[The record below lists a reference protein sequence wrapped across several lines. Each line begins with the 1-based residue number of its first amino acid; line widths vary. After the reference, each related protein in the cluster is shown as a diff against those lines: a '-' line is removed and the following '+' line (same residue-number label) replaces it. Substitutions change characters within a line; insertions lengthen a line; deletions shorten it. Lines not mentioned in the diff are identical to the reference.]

1 MKTLFRKEEPDI
13 LLRRKRAEELRREM
27 EALEEEMKRT
37 DALFNLAADEDLVD
51 SFIYERSAQV
61 ARMNYLLRLAKETCG
76 TGSR

>member
-1 MKTLFRKEEPDI
+1 MKTLFRKEEPDS

-27 EALEEEMKRT
+27 EALEEEMRRT

-51 SFIYERSAQV
+51 SFIYERNAQV

-76 TGSR
+76 AGSR

>member
-13 LLRRKRAEELRREM
+13 LLRRKRTEELRREM

-51 SFIYERSAQV
+51 SFIYERNAQV
-61 ARMNYLLRLAKETCG
+61 ARMSYLLRLAKETCG
-76 TGSR
+76 AGSR

>member
-1 MKTLFRKEEPDI
+1 MKTLFKKESPDL
-13 LLRRKRAEELRREM
+13 LLRRKRVEEPRQEM

-76 TGSR
+76 AGSQ

>member
-1 MKTLFRKEEPDI
+1 MKTLFKKEPPDL
-13 LLRRKRAEELRREM
+13 LLRRKRAEELRQEM

-61 ARMNYLLRLAKETCG
+61 ARMNYLLRLAKDTCG
-76 TGSR
+76 AGSQ